1 MRVDRGYQ
9 PLTTNRTAKEGV
21 VRATQTTQ
29 FSELLSQSNRQHS
42 INELEMQLR
51 SIQEQGDRLARHM
64 TIRELKQYR
73 QLVKR
78 FLEDTLKRGVGLKE
92 VKSFDRRGRIK
103 RHKLLDEVDEKL
115 VLMGEELLETE
126 EGRLELL
133 QTLGEIKGILIN
145 LLY

>member
-9 PLTTNRTAKEGV
+9 PLTTNRTTNEGAV
-21 VRATQTTQ
+21 KTSPATQ
-29 FSELLSQSNRQHS
+29 FSEMLSQSNRQHS

-73 QLVKR
+73 QLLKR

-115 VLMGEELLETE
+115 ILMGEDLLETE
-126 EGRLELL
+126 EGRLQLL
-133 QTLGEIKGILIN
+133 QTLGEIRGILIN

>member
-9 PLTTNRTAKEGV
+9 PLTTNRTTGEGAAK
-21 VRATQTTQ
+21 ATPTNQ
-29 FSELLSQSNRQHS
+29 FSDILSQSNRHHS
-42 INELEMQLR
+42 INDLQLQLR
-51 SIQEQGDRLARHM
+51 SIHDQGDRLARHM
-64 TIRELKQYR
+64 TIRELKIYR
-73 QLVKR
+73 NMVKR

-92 VKSFDRRGRIK
+92 VKSFDRRGRMK

-126 EGRLELL
+126 EGRLQLL

>member
-9 PLTTNRTAKEGV
+9 PLTTNRTTKEGIV
-21 VRATQTTQ
+21 KTSQPTQ
-29 FSELLSQSNRQHS
+29 FSEMLAHSNKQHS
-42 INELEMQLR
+42 ISELEMQMK

-103 RHKLLDEVDEKL
+103 RHKLLEEVDEKL

-126 EGRLELL
+126 EGRLQLL
-133 QTLGEIKGILIN
+133 QTMGEIRGILIN
-145 LLY
+145 LLF